1 VDDDADCIS
10 CSDADEV
17 LADARDP
24 TEKRIAELE
33 DKVERLR
40 LNSEA
45 QTKLARKMSHKA
57 ADLEAEVER
66 LPSTAEALQSLGLTR
81 QDVSWLAAN
90 ARRTGAVPMAE
101 PLEAILAI
109 LEET

>member
-33 DKVERLR
+33 DKVDRLR

-45 QTKLARKMSHKA
+45 QAKLARKMSHKA
-57 ADLEAEVER
+57 ADLGAEVER
-66 LPSTAEALQSLGLTR
+66 LR
-81 QDVSWLAAN
+81 QRN
-90 ARRTGAVPMAE
+90 RE
-101 PLEAILAI
+101 LEAEVANWQHIMRDDSAI
-109 LEET
+109 LEGA